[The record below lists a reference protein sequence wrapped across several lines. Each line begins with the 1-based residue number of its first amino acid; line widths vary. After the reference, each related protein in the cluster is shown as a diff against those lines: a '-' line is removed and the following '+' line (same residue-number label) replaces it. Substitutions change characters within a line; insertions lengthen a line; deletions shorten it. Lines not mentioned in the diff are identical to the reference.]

1 MIKINETTKYD
12 EIGMVRVTT
21 IKVTINGNEYSTI
34 FSGYGNY
41 SADFKMTYNSL
52 EDFNSDAIDYNSE
65 FGQALR
71 RILSRTEYADSFGID
86 QELETLEIWQD

>member
-21 IKVTINGNEYSTI
+21 IEATINDNEYSAI

-52 EDFNSDAIDYNSE
+52 DEFNSDAIDYNSD

-71 RILSRTEYADSFGID
+71 RILSQTEYADSFGMD
-86 QELETLEIWQD
+86 KEFETLEIWED